1 MLSHKIIGFLQKN
14 RQTVTSYS
22 TIRDLE
28 PNIHMIDT
36 NEITHRQILT
46 SLQTQQKIRRIA
58 FEIYEQNFEESSIIL
73 AGIAGEGY
81 EFAKKLNQELRSIS
95 PLEVKLIELKFDKS
109 LNQQS
114 EIHFDDQSV
123 PVENQVVVVVDD
135 VLNTGRTLA
144 FALEPFLKVQMK
156 KVQVAV
162 IVDREHHKFPIS
174 ADYVGY
180 SLSTTISERVE
191 VILSRPSE
199 EGVYLK

>member
-1 MLSHKIIGFLQKN
+1 MTDN
-14 RQTVTSYS
+14 
-22 TIRDLE
+22 
-28 PNIHMIDT
+28 NIT
-36 NEITHRQILT
+36 THRQILT
-46 SLQTQQKIRRIA
+46 SLQTRQKIRRIA
-58 FEIYEQNFEESSIIL
+58 FEIYEQNFEEKEIIL
-73 AGIAGEGY
+73 AGIVGEGY
-81 EFAKKLNQELRSIS
+81 EFAKALTQELRSIS
-95 PLEVKLIELKFDKS
+95 PIEVKLIELRFDKTT
-109 LNQQS
+109 NQQS
-114 EIHFDDQSV
+114 EIHFDDASV
-123 PVENQVVVVVDD
+123 QVENQVVVVVDD

-191 VILSRPSE
+191 VILSRSAD